1 MHRNSS
7 DASDQAKELIHAQAS
22 MLENV
27 GQGGPLDRAVGWHR
41 ELECLLGEVLLESD
55 VTASLA
61 DNHPAV
67 APESS
72 DHFSVVD

>member
-1 MHRNSS
+1 
-7 DASDQAKELIHAQAS
+7 
-22 MLENV
+22 MLENM
-27 GQGGPLDRAVGWHR
+27 GEGGPLDRAVGWHR
-41 ELECLLGEVLLESD
+41 ELEGLLGEVFLEPD

-67 APESS
+67 APERS

>member
-1 MHRNSS
+1 
-7 DASDQAKELIHAQAS
+7 

-27 GQGGPLDRAVGWHR
+27 GKGGSLDRAVGWHR
-41 ELECLLGEVLLESD
+41 QLEGLFGEVFLESD
-55 VTASLA
+55 MAASLA

-67 APESS
+67 APERS

>member
-1 MHRNSS
+1 MF
-7 DASDQAKELIHAQAS
+7 
-22 MLENV
+22 ENV

-41 ELECLLGEVLLESD
+41 QLESFLGEVLLESD

>member
-1 MHRNSS
+1 
-7 DASDQAKELIHAQAS
+7 
-22 MLENV
+22 MLENM
-27 GQGGPLDRAVGWHR
+27 GEGGPLDRAVGRHR
-41 ELECLLGEVLLESD
+41 WLESFLGEVFLESE

-67 APESS
+67 APERS